1 MLVSKPQFP
10 LLVPN
15 PVPEQITEQDEEIFW
30 RINNTALGPDQEERL
45 CRPEKV
51 LRAQRDV
58 LAVHWHPEH
67 VPIDLAIRR
76 MQVMFPNRDQEL
88 VIPTQHNVLLSHAG
102 YSGVE
107 VDCFSRRFNQKVQL
121 LLHFA
126 HTKVNQAGV
135 LQSMLEHTRQY
146 RSSQLFDLIRTFTRP
161 VQDRLDLAARQTGG
175 DEELIRFIALHV
187 RKLDCLLQ
195 KHVQELPLDMIK
207 NKMVRNF
214 LHALRPIYGH
224 QLIDRAQNFLQA
236 VKQAV
241 KQDFP
246 LQYFFRTS
254 EIIEEA
260 RGLGAGIVVPH
271 PEQFWPIL
279 LADYDVDGYEVWNP
293 QSQRYTDFLISVV
306 QEKNRAQPAS
316 KPPLLVFMGDDTH
329 MGEKVKDADQMDQA
343 KAGREVGYQ
352 PAWDDRTV
360 RKRLLGNAISRE
372 RVIAEYTSRLQ
383 AR

>member
-1 MLVSKPQFP
+1 
-10 LLVPN
+10 
-15 PVPEQITEQDEEIFW
+15 
-30 RINNTALGPDQEERL
+30 
-45 CRPEKV
+45 
-51 LRAQRDV
+51 
-58 LAVHWHPEH
+58 
-67 VPIDLAIRR
+67 
-76 MQVMFPNRDQEL
+76 
-88 VIPTQHNVLLSHAG
+88 
-102 YSGVE
+102 
-107 VDCFSRRFNQKVQL
+107 
-121 LLHFA
+121 
-126 HTKVNQAGV
+126 
-135 LQSMLEHTRQY
+135 
-146 RSSQLFDLIRTFTRP
+146 
-161 VQDRLDLAARQTGG
+161 
-175 DEELIRFIALHV
+175 
-187 RKLDCLLQ
+187 
-195 KHVQELPLDMIK
+195 MIK

-246 LQYFFRTS
+246 LQYFYRTS

-306 QEKNRAQPAS
+306 QEKNRGQPAS

-329 MGEKVKDADQMDQA
+329 MGEKVKDADEMDEA

-360 RKRLLGNAISRE
+360 GKRLLGNSISRK

-383 AR
+383 TR